1 MGQVAA
7 GRSSDTKGARDA
19 AGKEKII
26 LFNFLFFQ
34 GPTALFPPATAGFFF
49 KKKKHA
55 TLGLAAKGPLRFSN

>member
-34 GPTALFPPATAGFFF
+34 GPTALFPPRQQGFF